1 MKMKN
6 MKKLKQECIIF
17 VFRLAFSNLLMVSG
31 T

>member
-6 MKKLKQECIIF
+6 MKKLKQEFIIF
-17 VFRLAFSNLLMVSG
+17 VFRLAFSNPLAVSG